1 MIAGNIVK
9 WNYSVRAP
17 VFPLNHIVELMQI
30 EWCKGRPSLKTIH
43 MRNTWDFGTPRGF
56 ETSHLSKKLIFS

>member
-17 VFPLNHIVELMQI
+17 FFPLNHITELMQM
-30 EWCKGRPSLKTIH
+30 EWCKGRPSLKVVH
-43 MRNTWDFGTPRGF
+43 MRNTWDFGRRQDFGK
-56 ETSHLSKKLIFS
+56 SHLSKKLIFS